1 MHIPWMVENEAFQ
14 KGIVQRFPFVNHER
28 LVCVTFESLLTIGEL
43 YLQTACIQTILVPR
57 AAILLVSVTFW
68 ERSADQKDR
77 SSRNENVT
85 GNVTSYKYRCMVPV
99 ILCSPL
105 RLVGQEPH
113 RRIQKPACL
122 LYFPLSVNSK
132 CKNVRGS
139 VLKADVRSAATIYF
153 KTCIKC
159 NHGSWNVELGV
170 ALGSLTVHVL

>member
-1 MHIPWMVENEAFQ
+1 MDGWKWSYS
-14 KGIVQRFPFVNHER
+14 KGIVHRFPFVYHER
-28 LVCVTFESLLTIGEL
+28 LVCVTFESLFTIGEL
-43 YLQTACIQTILVPR
+43 YLQTACIQAILVPR
-57 AAILLVSVTFW
+57 VAILLVSAPVW
-68 ERSADQKDR
+68 EGRSADQKDR

-122 LYFPLSVNSK
+122 LHFPLSVNST

>member
-1 MHIPWMVENEAFQ
+1 MDGWKWSYS
-14 KGIVQRFPFVNHER
+14 KGIVHRFPFVNHER
-28 LVCVTFESLLTIGEL
+28 LVCVTFESLFTIGEL
-43 YLQTACIQTILVPR
+43 YLQTACIQGILVPR
-57 AAILLVSVTFW
+57 VAILLVSATFW
-68 ERSADQKDR
+68 ERSADDSADQKDR

-85 GNVTSYKYRCMVPV
+85 GNVTSYKYRCMVLV

-105 RLVGQEPH
+105 RLVGQELH
-113 RRIQKPACL
+113 WRIQKPACL
-122 LYFPLSVNSK
+122 SHFPLSVNSK